1 MLGLTTAEWSIGAVA
16 VTANGM
22 TNGLLPQKFHVPIGL
37 LASAATSYT
46 AFRADVGAREQGLAL
61 RALPRGILYG
71 IAASIPIAATLIVG
85 ARSKHSRP
93 MYAEERITAVS
104 GRRAA
109 YEMLIRIPLG
119 TALSEEVIFR
129 GSLLGLLLRH
139 HPTPIAAAL
148 DSFLF
153 GLWHVT
159 PTLSRMPTHGLTK
172 ESTMAFRSAWLAG
185 TVGSTFVSGLAL
197 SWLRLRSGSVVAPWM
212 AHTTANCAGYA
223 LTRFYRRSRLCNATA
238 PAAGTTGLR

>member
-1 MLGLTTAEWSIGAVA
+1 VLGLTKAEWSLGAVA
-16 VTANGM
+16 VAANGM
-22 TNGLLPQKFHVPIGL
+22 TNGSLPPKFHVPIGL
-37 LASAATSYT
+37 LASAVSSY
-46 AFRADVGAREQGLAL
+46 AFRADVTMREQGLAL
-61 RALPRGILYG
+61 RALPRGTLYG
-71 IAASIPIAATLIVG
+71 TAASIPIAATLIFG
-85 ARSKHSRP
+85 ARNKHSRP

-104 GRRAA
+104 GQRAA

-119 TALSEEVIFR
+119 TALPEEIIFR

-139 HPTPIAAAL
+139 HPTLIAAAL

-172 ESTMAFRSAWLAG
+172 ESTIAFRCAWLAV
-185 TVGSTFVSGLAL
+185 TVGATFVSGLAL
-197 SWLRLRSGSVVAPWM
+197 SWLRLRSGSIVAPWM

-223 LTRFYRRSRLCNATA
+223 LTRFYRRSRSCDANA
-238 PAAGTTGLR
+238 PVAGTTTLR